1 MVKGPS
7 PLVPLLLVLSL
18 GLLLHGQNIIER
30 ISLALDI
37 EDINF
42 TFYFFI
48 PLLAIVFVYY
58 TTQSILTSLI
68 VILLTYTVFKIL
80 FGPLLLVVLLCLAII
95 YAPSLQGYNNNYY
108 YYYYYQQSRVYR
120 LRDHE
125 DEFKRWG
132 WLFIILIF
140 LAFQVMF
147 STTQGNDWG
156 LAMLA
161 LVIYFLFNFCSE

>member
-48 PLLAIVFVYY
+48 PLVVIVFVYY
-58 TTQSILTSLI
+58 TTQSITASL
-68 VILLTYTVFKIL
+68 VVVLLTYTVLKFL
-80 FGPLLLVVLLCLAII
+80 LGPLFLVTLLCMASI
-95 YAPSLQGYNNNYY
+95 YAPSLQGYHN
-108 YYYYYQQSRVYR
+108 YYYQQSRVYR
-120 LRDHE
+120 VRDHHE
-125 DEFKRWG
+125 DEFRRWG
-132 WLFIILIF
+132 WLSIILIF
-140 LAFQVMF
+140 LAFQVLF
-147 STTQGNDWG
+147 STAQGNEWG

-161 LVIYFLFNFCSE
+161 LVVYFLFNFFSE